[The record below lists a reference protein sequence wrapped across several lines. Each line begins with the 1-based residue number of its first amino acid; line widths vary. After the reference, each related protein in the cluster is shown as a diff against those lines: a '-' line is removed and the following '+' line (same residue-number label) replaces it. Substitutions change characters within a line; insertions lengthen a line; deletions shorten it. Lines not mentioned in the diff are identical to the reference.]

1 MVNHRFVF
9 EVVAAAVRTDLL
21 IDEMRVL
28 ALRTDM
34 DVIERLAV
42 GKDTLGHAQLY
53 PTEVF
58 IDVEQTPAV
67 ETLRQWEGDAHGAL
81 LHHLGLKEQ
90 MVARYVITED
100 AQDEHV
106 VIGDGARLLRHMVLV
121 AIVVDPLE
129 STDLEF
135 VVNAVDESVEHLSVD
150 TNLIFHRDG
159 GEERLV
165 RRLIA
170 SHGID
175 ALKNE
180 LNVVGENSADEHGIE
195 VVVREIAVVL
205 NPYRLVTDEYA
216 MTSFIYHY
224 LFHNCF
230 ILYRVAV
237 ICFVLET

>member
-1 MVNHRFVF
+1 MDHRFVF
-9 EVVAAAVRTDLL
+9 EVVAAAVGADLL
-21 IDEMRVL
+21 IDQMGVL
-28 ALRTDM
+28 ALGADM
-34 DVIERLAV
+34 DVVERLAV
-42 GKDTLGHAQLY
+42 GKGALGHAQLN

-58 IDVEQTPAV
+58 VDMEQAPAV
-67 ETLRQWEGDAHGAL
+67 EALRQWEGDTHGAL

-106 VIGDGARLLRHMVLV
+106 VIGDGARLLRHMVLIAV
-121 AIVVDPLE
+121 VVDPLIGA
-129 STDLEF
+129 DLEF
-135 VVNAVDESVEHLSVD
+135 VVDAVDESVEHLSVD